1 MYKILILM
9 GWVEDR
15 EGVGESMHAG
25 RSGQGRESE
34 TTSRKRLQHQFQ
46 ETTTGLVIE
55 KRLIT

>member
-1 MYKILILM
+1 M

-25 RSGQGRESE
+25 RRGQGRESE